1 MREEV
6 KQMQARG
13 EVTLTSLQDR
23 IVEKLRLLPEPNL
36 REVLN
41 FVEFLMWRTTEQE
54 DPVLSVAGI
63 LSGEMLSAEE
73 IELNL
78 YGNSEES

>member
-1 MREEV
+1 
-6 KQMQARG
+6 MQARG